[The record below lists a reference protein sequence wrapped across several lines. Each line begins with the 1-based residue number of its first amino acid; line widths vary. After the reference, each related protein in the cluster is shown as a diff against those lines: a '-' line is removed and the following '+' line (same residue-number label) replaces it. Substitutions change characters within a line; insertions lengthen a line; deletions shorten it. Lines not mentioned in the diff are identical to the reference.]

1 MSPLQLPIRKL
12 GSVETSVCSPSCTY
26 CHPDTRSPLGCLC
39 CSGAAYKAPGILLV
53 PVPAVQPLS
62 VLRTE
67 RTAGIRP
74 CSSGNILATIPK
86 HHLWGK
92 FTAQS
97 PLHGGC
103 HKHWLCSGSQKHPC
117 GRFQKLNLHT
127 WDMVHVRLQDPGVL
141 PHRATCSHAQN
152 YRERAS
158 LVAWHSKK
166 ALHALCP
173 LSRGGVTFRPN
184 ETALKRS
191 FFSYNTTCLQFL
203 CLLLMQTLI
212 PCQVCHC
219 SASSS
224 PHLPAAPWLD
234 HLSHKQT
241 ARLSLGKSICSRVT
255 CGMSGICLGV
265 EGSALSC
272 RLRFQIRE
280 SRLCLGPCTHEVP
293 LGPVPVIQGLFLAL
307 THLCFFPLR

>member
-1 MSPLQLPIRKL
+1 MRLDEDHPTAQRIPPAQSWAMLARSAGETSLSPLHL
-12 GSVETSVCSPSCTY
+12 SESPSCTY
-26 CHPDTRSPLGCLC
+26 CHPDTCSPLGCLC

-92 FTAQS
+92 FTVQS

-191 FFSYNTTCLQFL
+191 FFLTTQPACSS
-203 CLLLMQTLI
+203 
-212 PCQVCHC
+212 
-219 SASSS
+219 SAS
-224 PHLPAAPWLD
+224 
-234 HLSHKQT
+234 
-241 ARLSLGKSICSRVT
+241 
-255 CGMSGICLGV
+255 
-265 EGSALSC
+265 
-272 RLRFQIRE
+272 
-280 SRLCLGPCTHEVP
+280 
-293 LGPVPVIQGLFLAL
+293 
-307 THLCFFPLR
+307 

>member
-1 MSPLQLPIRKL
+1 M
-12 GSVETSVCSPSCTY
+12 ETSVCSPSCTY

-39 CSGAAYKAPGILLV
+39 CSEAACKAQGILLV
-53 PVPAVQPLS
+53 LVPAVQPLS

-74 CSSGNILATIPK
+74 CSTGNLLATIPK

-184 ETALKRS
+184 DTALKRS
-191 FFSYNTTCLQFL
+191 FFLQHNLPAVPLPPPDADAHPMPGLSLLCFIL
-203 CLLLMQTLI
+203 PPSPSSPLVGSFVTQTNSSPLVRKIDLFKSDMWHVRYLSGGGRICLLLQT
-212 PCQVCHC
+212 
-219 SASSS
+219 
-224 PHLPAAPWLD
+224 
-234 HLSHKQT
+234 
-241 ARLSLGKSICSRVT
+241 
-255 CGMSGICLGV
+255 
-265 EGSALSC
+265 
-272 RLRFQIRE
+272 
-280 SRLCLGPCTHEVP
+280 
-293 LGPVPVIQGLFLAL
+293 
-307 THLCFFPLR
+307 